1 MTKLIVGLGNPEE
14 KYKNTRHNIGYMFL
28 DSITR
33 KFINQKNDP
42 SFDEFRDEF
51 KFYNKFDADVCS
63 VITANTIEEFYSSS
77 VLVLIKP
84 KLGMNDSGIS
94 VSAFMNYYKLT
105 TNDVIIIHDDLD
117 LTAGKVKIKKG
128 GSNAGHNGLK
138 SIDACIGPEYHRIRI
153 GIGRPEKG
161 HSVLEY
167 VLGDFREEDK
177 EWIDKVLSNCIEYI
191 NKCK

>member
-1 MTKLIVGLGNPEE
+1 MTKLIIGLGNPEE

-33 KFINQKNDP
+33 KFINQK
-42 SFDEFRDEF
+42 STSSLDEF
-51 KFYNKFDADVCS
+51 KDEFNFDNKFDAGVCS
-63 VITANTIEEFYSSS
+63 VITANTIEKFNSSS

-84 KLGMNDSGIS
+84 KLGMNDSGIP
-94 VSAFMNYYKLT
+94 VSAFMNYHKLSP
-105 TNDVIIIHDDLD
+105 NDVIVIHDDLD
-117 LTAGKVKIKKG
+117 LIAGKVKIKQG
-128 GSNAGHNGLK
+128 GGHAGHNGLK

-167 VLGDFREEDK
+167 VLGDFKEEDK
-177 EWIDKVLSNCIEYI
+177 EWMDKVFLNCEEYI
-191 NKCK
+191 NKCM